1 MINSNPA
8 TVAAKPVAC
17 SEVIPRS
24 APMNVAEM
32 NVNTNVSVVA
42 IILHERVFARLR
54 LGVARVMAIDMGGQI
69 SWLRLNRLDYNCD
82 ALASAYTSS
91 RDTQSAARSAKFMP

>member
-8 TVAAKPVAC
+8 TVAARPVAC
-17 SEVIPRS
+17 SVVIPRS
-24 APMNVAEM
+24 APKNVAER
-32 NVNTNVSVVA
+32 NVKTNVSVVA
-42 IILHERVFARLR
+42 IILQEIVFARLR

-82 ALASAYTSS
+82 ALAPAYTSS
-91 RDTQSAARSAKFMP
+91 GDT